1 MSTKLYNTLSE
12 FDGEADGIH
21 WYCRTCNSTAKSMM
35 TMMTT
40 LQTQHTKLE
49 ASVSDLKNDMK
60 ECKRECT
67 ESHSKLEKEI
77 RDCKQECSGINAQ
90 PNTQTKEETS
100 VILDQ
105 LFHDKMVAI
114 EEREKRRS
122 NIILFR
128 LPESTSD
135 EPIVRK
141 KDDETKVK
149 SMLDGLPDRGKL
161 EIKSLYRL
169 GRRTDEKAR
178 PLKVIMGNQTM
189 RDDVLSG
196 FRDGKLDLSSYDE
209 GSIQFSRDRT
219 KAEREDYRKLRKE
232 LNDRKEKGE
241 SDLIIRNGRIMKR
254 TFFPRGEESA

>member
-1 MSTKLYNTLSE
+1 
-12 FDGEADGIH
+12 
-21 WYCRTCNSTAKSMM
+21 
-35 TMMTT
+35 
-40 LQTQHTKLE
+40 
-49 ASVSDLKNDMK
+49 
-60 ECKRECT
+60 
-67 ESHSKLEKEI
+67 
-77 RDCKQECSGINAQ
+77 
-90 PNTQTKEETS
+90 
-100 VILDQ
+100 
-105 LFHDKMVAI
+105 MVEI

-122 NIILFR
+122 DIILFG

-149 SMLDGLPDRGKL
+149 SMLVGLPDRGKL

-169 GRRTDEKAR
+169 GRRMDEKAR

-196 FRDGKLDLSSYDE
+196 FRDGKLDLSTYDE

-241 SDLIIRNGRIMKR
+241 SDLIIRNGRIKKR
-254 TFFPRGEESA
+254 TFRPRGEESA